1 MGFASQP
8 PLSSLGGSGSGAFIP
23 SPSPSDTRC
32 EDKPSQTLAALQG
45 LPTPH
50 APSTVSYPTPQEPR
64 QTYPMNVRMFNP
76 VAASGAGVQSFE
88 TPTSAISA
96 QAVGSFS
103 AVVSTSTL
111 VQGSSEAPIG
121 PSVSTNSSGTCTS
134 LRGRERYCSG
144 GAWVGPAPGW
154 PKPPPTATIENTDIS
169 QVRSNH
175 LQIVHVLRQKYKE
188 AAQNAPASRMK
199 ELEGISN
206 KIGGLFVFLNNSGT
220 RENTENSITEPV
232 VEALIVLVNNLES
245 RNIPGVNS
253 ILLFLSQTHWEEVSY
268 WFPALKRLVRFATA
282 TASP

>member
-8 PLSSLGGSGSGAFIP
+8 PLSALGGSGSGAFIP
-23 SPSPSDTRC
+23 SPSSSGARC
-32 EDKPSQTLAALQG
+32 EDKPSQTPAALQG

-50 APSTVSYPTPQEPR
+50 APSTASYPTPLEPPH
-64 QTYPMNVRMFNP
+64 TNPMNARMFNP
-76 VAASGAGVQSFE
+76 VATSGAGVQSFQ
-88 TPTSAISA
+88 TPTNAISA
-96 QAVGSFS
+96 QVVGPLS
-103 AVVSTSTL
+103 ASVSSTL
-111 VQGSSEAPIG
+111 VQGSSETPVG
-121 PSVSTNSSGTCTS
+121 PSVSTKSSSTSTS

-154 PKPPPTATIENTDIS
+154 PKPPPTATIENTDVS

-175 LQIVHVLRQKYKE
+175 LQIVNVLRKKYHE
-188 AAQNAPASRMK
+188 ATQSAPASRMK

-206 KIGGLFVFLNNSGT
+206 KIGGLFVFLNNSGAV
-220 RENTENSITEPV
+220 EHTENSITEPV

-245 RNIPGVNS
+245 RNVPGVNS

-282 TASP
+282 TASL

>member
-121 PSVSTNSSGTCTS
+121 PSVSTKSSGTCTS
-134 LRGRERYCSG
+134 LRAE
-144 GAWVGPAPGW
+144 
-154 PKPPPTATIENTDIS
+154 KDI
-169 QVRSNH
+169 
-175 LQIVHVLRQKYKE
+175 
-188 AAQNAPASRMK
+188 
-199 ELEGISN
+199 
-206 KIGGLFVFLNNSGT
+206 
-220 RENTENSITEPV
+220 V
-232 VEALIVLVNNLES
+232 VEGRGLGQHQAGQNLP
-245 RNIPGVNS
+245 RQQP
-253 ILLFLSQTHWEEVSY
+253 
-268 WFPALKRLVRFATA
+268 
-282 TASP
+282 